1 MKLTNRLLACASLV
15 RPGNVAADIGTDH
28 GYLPI
33 YLLEQGICPR
43 VLAADIREMPLEAAK
58 RSVRRAGITDHIDFY
73 LSDGLENLPVEQL
86 QTVICAGMGGDCIIG
101 ILDRAKAVWRTG
113 YQFILQPQSSVSD
126 LRRWLS
132 AQHFTILRERLAQDG
147 KFIYTVMEV
156 AYGGS
161 MELTPGEQFLPMDRF
176 DREDPLLEAYYDR
189 VMDSLMMTVSGLSRA
204 KQASAEQKAYYQT
217 ALEQVRRMGENY
229 GFGQ

>member
-15 RPGNVAADIGTDH
+15 CPGNVAADVGTDH

-43 VLAADIREMPLEAAK
+43 VMAADIREMPLEAAK
-58 RSVRRAGITDHIDFY
+58 RSVRKAGITEGVSFY
-73 LSDGLENLPVEQL
+73 LSDGLEQLPVAEF

-101 ILDRAKAVWRTG
+101 ILDRARAVWQPG

-132 AQHFTILRERLAQDG
+132 EQHFDILRERLARDG

-156 AYGGS
+156 VYGGD
-161 MELTPGEQFLPMDRF
+161 MRLTPGEQFLPMSRF
-176 DREDPLLEAYYDR
+176 DRQDPLLEDYYHRILDSLKLTVRGLNQAKQVPAGQKEYYD
-189 VMDSLMMTVSGLSRA
+189 
-204 KQASAEQKAYYQT
+204 T
-217 ALEQVRRMGENY
+217 ALSQVIEMGESY

>member
-58 RSVRRAGITDHIDFY
+58 RNVQRSGITSHIDFY

-86 QTVICAGMGGDCIIG
+86 QTVICAGMGGDCMIG
-101 ILDRAKAVWRTG
+101 ILDRARVVWQPG

-126 LRRWLS
+126 LRKWLS
-132 AQHFTILRERLAQDG
+132 EQHFSILRERLAQDG

-156 AYGGS
+156 VYGGD
-161 MELTPGEQFLPMDRF
+161 MKLTPGEQFLPLDRF

-189 VMDSLMMTVSGLSRA
+189 VLDSLTMTVNGLSRA
-204 KQASAEQKAYYQT
+204 KQTLAEQNVYYQT
-217 ALEQVRRMGENY
+217 ALEQVRRLGENH